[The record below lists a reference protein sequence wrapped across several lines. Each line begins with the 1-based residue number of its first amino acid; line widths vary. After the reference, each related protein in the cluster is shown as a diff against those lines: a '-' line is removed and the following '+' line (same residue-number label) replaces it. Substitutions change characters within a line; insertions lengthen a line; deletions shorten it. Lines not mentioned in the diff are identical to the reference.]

1 MRCSGPNGHLEHPIA
16 LPEGGTTSHLTDLA
30 RFALRS
36 GVSLPRL
43 DLVVDRSDGTTGL
56 LAVVA
61 APVLDHDGA
70 GIGASVTLHDVTASR
85 AVERRRTTRI
95 EEIHRVAALASKEP
109 TAVAAGER
117 LLAELAR
124 IAPTISSVIYVF
136 DDDGAEC
143 LAEWSEVDLD
153 VAHEA
158 RIIDAAADRLRAL
171 VVEPMPTRVALEP
184 ILTGQGIDRPT
195 QGRRRPIHAHPAAPR
210 RRCAGRHPYRR
221 GSSCGRAIGRPR
233 RGEPGRFRSICA
245 SVVRRAQ
252 RDEQSEL
259 GRIRQRV
266 GQVIAQPSLVVPL
279 FQPIISLTDGEI
291 CGYEALTRFRLQ
303 PVESPEVWFSRAA
316 RVGLSAELQALAITR
331 AIGEAR
337 DAGLTDDV
345 FLAINVSPSLVA
357 HPLIIRAIK
366 ALPLR
371 QIVLELTEDEAVSDY
386 ATVRRDLAP
395 YRRAGARVAIDDA
408 GAGYASFRHIT
419 ELEPD
424 FIKLDAKLI
433 DRLTDDDTRQA
444 LVRALATFAG
454 EIGAVL
460 VAEGIERPEDLA
472 LLGRLGR
479 RILGQGYAI
488 ARPAMPWPDV
498 APEAIQAIR
507 DSYHDDRPTDTRGT
521 RDVDHPTPISSRFA
535 GRMHARSR

>member
-1 MRCSGPNGHLEHPIA
+1 M
-16 LPEGGTTSHLTDLA
+16 
-30 RFALRS
+30 
-36 GVSLPRL
+36 
-43 DLVVDRSDGTTGL
+43 
-56 LAVVA
+56 
-61 APVLDHDGA
+61 
-70 GIGASVTLHDVTASR
+70 
-85 AVERRRTTRI
+85 
-95 EEIHRVAALASKEP
+95 
-109 TAVAAGER
+109 
-117 LLAELAR
+117 
-124 IAPTISSVIYVF
+124 
-136 DDDGAEC
+136 
-143 LAEWSEVDLD
+143 
-153 VAHEA
+153 
-158 RIIDAAADRLRAL
+158 
-171 VVEPMPTRVALEP
+171 
-184 ILTGQGIDRPT
+184 
-195 QGRRRPIHAHPAAPR
+195 
-210 RRCAGRHPYRR
+210 
-221 GSSCGRAIGRPR
+221 
-233 RGEPGRFRSICA
+233 
-245 SVVRRAQ
+245 
-252 RDEQSEL
+252 
-259 GRIRQRV
+259 
-266 GQVIAQPSLVVPL
+266 
-279 FQPIISLTDGEI
+279 
-291 CGYEALTRFRLQ
+291 
-303 PVESPEVWFSRAA
+303 
-316 RVGLSAELQALAITR
+316 
-331 AIGEAR
+331 
-337 DAGLTDDV
+337 

-357 HPLIIRAIK
+357 HPLIMRAIK